1 MRSGIHECQL
11 HARFLFC
18 ILLHSSVRGK
28 KLPSSSKPARDRGY
42 QQTLRAPVG
51 SGSQKRKMNVRLE
64 DALNFAHG
72 ALDVERFDVL
82 PVLLEKR
89 HEEVDG
95 QVDVGEQLSF
105 SHLDVADGDTK
116 AKSLL
121 ELELHGAL
129 DFVELLEDVFVGS
142 EKGGKLAGLH
152 KTSQSSGQ
160 LKSPTTRFSQKS
172 KYNLKLAGVKPC

>member
-1 MRSGIHECQL
+1 
-11 HARFLFC
+11 
-18 ILLHSSVRGK
+18 
-28 KLPSSSKPARDRGY
+28 
-42 QQTLRAPVG
+42 
-51 SGSQKRKMNVRLE
+51 MNVRLE

-105 SHLDVADGDTK
+105 SHLDVADGDTE

-129 DFVELLEDVFVGS
+129 DFVELLEDVLVGA
-142 EKGGKLAGLH
+142 EQGGELAGLRN
-152 KTSQSSGQ
+152 TGQ
-160 LKSPTTRFSQKS
+160 RRGRQRQTKQHR
-172 KYNLKLAGVKPC
+172 